1 MSLTGAAS
9 WTRCSTRSDQDAVIR
24 SALIQ
29 LRSGTD
35 VARNVAAASA
45 LIREAAGQ
53 GANFVSTPE
62 MTNILEPD
70 RPRLRALARPEAEDA
85 GVAAFAALSQELGL
99 WLNIGSLALKGD
111 GDKLLNR
118 SLLFAPD
125 GSIAARYDKI
135 HLFDVDL
142 PTGESLRESHAYE
155 AGGRAVLAETP
166 LGPIG
171 LTICYDMRFPHLYR
185 GLAKAGAKL
194 FTVPSAFTVPTGQ
207 AHWHVLL
214 RARAIETGSFVLA
227 AAQGG
232 RHESGRETYG
242 HSLVVSPWGEVLAEA
257 GTEPG
262 IIIAD
267 LDLAQADLARA
278 RIPALAHDRPMPLT
292 ILKPDGVIV
301 T

>member
-1 MSLTGAAS
+1 M
-9 WTRCSTRSDQDAVIR
+9 IR
-24 SALIQ
+24 AALIQ

-35 VARNVAAASA
+35 MARNLAEASA
-45 LIREAAGQ
+45 LIREAAAQ
-53 GANFVSTPE
+53 GADVVCTPE

-70 RPRLRALARPEAEDA
+70 RPRLRSLARPEAEDE
-85 GVAAFAALSQELGL
+85 GVAAFSALAAELGL
-99 WLNIGSLALKGD
+99 WLNIGSLALKGT
-111 GDKLLNR
+111 GEKLVNR
-118 SLLFAPD
+118 SLLFASD
-125 GSIAARYDKI
+125 GAIAARYDKI

-155 AGGRAVLAETP
+155 GGTAAVLVETP
-166 LGPIG
+166 LAPIG

-185 GLAKAGAKL
+185 ALAKAGARL

-232 RHESGRETYG
+232 RHDSGRETYG
-242 HSLVVSPWGEVLAEA
+242 HSLIVAPWGEVLAEA

-262 IIIAD
+262 IVIAD

-278 RIPALAHDRPMPLT
+278 RIPALVHDRSVDLT
-292 ILKPDGVIV
+292 VLKPD
-301 T
+301 

>member
-1 MSLTGAAS
+1 M
-9 WTRCSTRSDQDAVIR
+9 
-24 SALIQ
+24 
-29 LRSGTD
+29 
-35 VARNVAAASA
+35 ARNVAEVSA

-53 GANFVSTPE
+53 GAIFISTPE

-70 RPRLRALARPEAEDA
+70 RPRLRSLARPEAEDES
-85 GVAAFAALSQELGL
+85 VAAFSALAEELGL
-99 WLNIGSLALKGD
+99 WLNIGSLALKGP

-118 SLLFAPD
+118 SLLFAPN
-125 GSIAARYDKI
+125 GAIAARYDKI

-142 PTGESLRESHAYE
+142 PTGESLRESHAYD
-155 AGGRAVLAETP
+155 GGAQAVLVETP

-185 GLAKAGAKL
+185 ALAKAGAKL

-214 RARAIETGSFVLA
+214 RARAIETGSFMLA

-242 HSLVVSPWGEVLAEA
+242 HSLIVSPWGEVLAEA
-257 GTEPG
+257 GIEPG
-262 IIIAD
+262 LVIAD
-267 LDLAQADLARA
+267 IDLAQADVARA
-278 RIPALAHDRPMPLT
+278 RIPALVHDRAITLT
-292 ILKPDGVIV
+292 VLKPD
-301 T
+301 

>member
-1 MSLTGAAS
+1 M
-9 WTRCSTRSDQDAVIR
+9 IR
-24 SALIQ
+24 AALIQ
-29 LRSGTD
+29 LRSGRD
-35 VARNVAAASA
+35 MARNLAEAST

-53 GANFVSTPE
+53 GAHFVLTPE

-70 RPRLRALARPEAEDA
+70 RPRLRSLAKPEAEDA
-85 GVAAFAALSQELGL
+85 SVAAFSALAQDLNL
-99 WLNIGSLALKGD
+99 WLNIGSLALKGP
-111 GDKLLNR
+111 GDKLVNR

-125 GSIAARYDKI
+125 GSVAARYDKI

-155 AGGRAVLAETP
+155 GGTRAVLVETP
-166 LGPIG
+166 WGPIG

-185 GLAKAGAKL
+185 TLAKAGARL

-232 RHESGRETYG
+232 RHESGRETFG
-242 HSLVVSPWGEVLAEA
+242 HSLIVSPWGEVLAEA
-257 GTEPG
+257 GLEPG
-262 IIIAD
+262 IVIAD
-267 LDLAQADLARA
+267 VELAQSDLARA
-278 RIPALAHDRPMPLT
+278 RIPALLHDRDIDLT
-292 ILKPDGVIV
+292 VLKPDCVIV
-301 T
+301 TSPS

>member
-1 MSLTGAAS
+1 
-9 WTRCSTRSDQDAVIR
+9 VIR
-24 SALIQ
+24 AALIQ
-29 LRSGTD
+29 LRSGRD
-35 VARNVAAASA
+35 MARNLADASA

-53 GANFVSTPE
+53 GATFVSTPE

-70 RPRLRALARPEAEDA
+70 RPRLRSLAKPEAEDES
-85 GVAAFAALSQELGL
+85 VRAFSALAKALGL
-99 WLNIGSLALKGD
+99 WLNIGSLALKGEAE
-111 GDKLLNR
+111 KLLNR
-118 SLLFAPD
+118 SLLFSPD
-125 GSIAARYDKI
+125 GSIVAHYDKI

-155 AGGRAVLAETP
+155 GGAEAVLVETS
-166 LGPIG
+166 LGSIG

-185 GLAKAGAKL
+185 ALAQAGAEL

-232 RHESGRETYG
+232 KHESGRETYG
-242 HSLVVSPWGEVLAEA
+242 HSLIVSPWGEVLAEA

-262 IIIAD
+262 IVIAD
-267 LDLAQADLARA
+267 IDMAQADLARA
-278 RIPALAHDRPMPLT
+278 RIPALVHSGIWP
-292 ILKPDGVIV
+292 
-301 T
+301 